1 MKALHVLLALVLLA
15 AGGLAPAAR
24 AAAGE
29 PEFSYMTLNGITA
42 LAIVADGIPAELVAY
57 GLKPALFEERARQR
71 LAAAGIT
78 SMSLEEARTT
88 PGAARLR
95 LRLVANKDGYG
106 FYYFNLRADV
116 RQKVPLGNPAGGFV
130 SQVVWSD
137 GESGTMQY
145 NEHQKPL
152 SAIDRLLDELIAALQ
167 AQNAR

>member
-1 MKALHVLLALVLLA
+1 MKFPHALLALAVL
-15 AGGLAPAAR
+15 AGAGLAPAAR
-24 AAAGE
+24 AAGE
-29 PEFSYMTLNGITA
+29 PEFSYMTLNGITG
-42 LAIVADGIPAELVAY
+42 LAIVADGIPPELVAY
-57 GLKPALFEERARQR
+57 GLKPALFEERARRR

-78 SMSLEEARTT
+78 SLSLDEARTT

-106 FYYFNLRADV
+106 FYYYNMRADV

-145 NEHQKPL
+145 NEHDKPL
-152 SAIDRLLDELIAALQ
+152 SAIDRLLDALIADLKS
-167 AQNAR
+167 QNAR